1 MAKATFIKAARKDI
15 YVQGKLVE
23 ATHERGKNAGQKY
36 WKRDRTQPADADDK
50 ILIHKGESYWTWA
63 FMNGPQMY
71 SKTAPRQSQ
80 LTRSEFMSTYY
91 SIMEEVED
99 WNPEFQDG
107 EDVLEEFIDTI
118 TEELEELRDETQ
130 DRLDNMPESLQDSDT
145 GQLLQERIDECD
157 SLIDDFGA
165 IDTTPD
171 YDEEATDE
179 EKEEWWED
187 KVQEMKDICFN
198 L

>member
-1 MAKATFIKAARKDI
+1 MVKPTFIKSARKDI
-15 YVQGKLVE
+15 YTRGKLVE
-23 ATHERGKNAGQKY
+23 LIHQKGKKEGQKY
-36 WKRDRTQPADADDK
+36 MKRDRTQPEDENDT

-63 FMNGPQMY
+63 FMNGPQLY
-71 SKTAPRQSQ
+71 SKTCPRQSQ
-80 LTRSEFMSTYY
+80 LTQSEFMSTYY

-99 WNPEFQDG
+99 REPESQD
-107 EDVLEEFIDTI
+107 EDALEEFISII

-130 DRLDNMPESLQDSDT
+130 DRLDNMPESLQYSDT

-157 SLIDDFGA
+157 SLISDFEG

-187 KVQEMKDICFN
+187 KVQEIKDVCFN

>member
-23 ATHERGKNAGQKY
+23 AIHERGKNAGQKY
-36 WKRDRTQPADADDK
+36 WKRDRTQPADENDK

-71 SKTAPRQSQ
+71 SKTAPRPSQ

-91 SIMEEVED
+91 GIMEEVED
-99 WNPEFQDG
+99 WEPESQD
-107 EDVLEEFIDTI
+107 EDALEEFISII
-118 TEELEELRDETQ
+118 TGELEELRDETQ
-130 DRLDNMPESLQDSDT
+130 DRLDNMPEGLQDGDT

-157 SLIDDFGA
+157 SLISDFEA

-171 YDEEATDE
+171 YDEDATDE

-187 KVQEMKDICFN
+187 KVQEIKDVCFN